1 MSTFVKIGN
10 SILNTKR
17 KNNNMNITRSKSV
30 FSETFKPNYLKK
42 SSSESSFPKYNIKSN
57 NNINNS
63 NSNSN
68 ENRFL
73 PNIKNNSTTNFNFYN
88 NSKQNNYKKFSD
100 LRNKIEFYSFNANDY
115 ILEANK
121 ILQKRTENKNTDLLG
136 LKNKTKS
143 SIISDTKEICLNN
156 FVIEAIKNDMNNMN
170 IKEKDYK
177 KSLVNSEN
185 EFETDYKTFLSHL
198 ENRKNK
204 LKKENS
210 NLLKFKEIHEE
221 AKERYYKELV
231 KYKKLNEELEKKI
244 KIISMLKNYGNF
256 VYKFLGMKFWMDDIP
271 DMDPKTKNFEEIS
284 DLILKKYD
292 ILEDKSDIFSEQKD
306 NFDDTFMIIK
316 FNDYE
321 EKVIQ
326 GIKYKQSFYKELDK
340 ELNYE
345 ENLKKFKDNLKVLK
359 IKENKL
365 IQEKNKLIK
374 NIDDSKNL
382 KQKDENVEKFL
393 EYIIE
398 LGKETEKFDVNE
410 NNYFE
415 DSAPNEYEKMVKEYN
430 FSYYTVKTLNNLKKK
445 ERLINRFIEYIE
457 SVENSEDK
465 KIIVEIE
472 QERKNEN
479 KRQKLKNLKLKQQ
492 QIHENRNKKALERNA
507 KFVVIG
513 RAVPKIYQFNKSK
526 NLRLNKDNQNQND
539 MDLLF
544 FHEDDEK

>member
-57 NNINNS
+57 NNIN

-345 ENLKKFKDNLKVLK
+345 ENLKKFKDNLKLLK

>member
-57 NNINNS
+57 NNIN

-156 FVIEAIKNDMNNMN
+156 FVIEAIKNDINNMN

-398 LGKETEKFDVNE
+398 LGKETEKYDINE
-410 NNYFE
+410 YNYFE
-415 DSAPNEYEKMVKEYN
+415 DTCPKEYQKMVKEYDFN
-430 FSYYTVKTLNNLKKK
+430 YYTVKTLNNLKKK

-544 FHEDDEK
+544 FHKDDEK

>member
-57 NNINNS
+57 NNIN

-156 FVIEAIKNDMNNMN
+156 FVIEAIKNDINNMN

-292 ILEDKSDIFSEQKD
+292 ILEDKSDIFSEQKY

>member
-17 KNNNMNITRSKSV
+17 KNNNMNIARSKSV

-57 NNINNS
+57 NNIN

>member
-1 MSTFVKIGN
+1 
-10 SILNTKR
+10 
-17 KNNNMNITRSKSV
+17 
-30 FSETFKPNYLKK
+30 
-42 SSSESSFPKYNIKSN
+42 
-57 NNINNS
+57 
-63 NSNSN
+63 
-68 ENRFL
+68 
-73 PNIKNNSTTNFNFYN
+73 
-88 NSKQNNYKKFSD
+88 
-100 LRNKIEFYSFNANDY
+100 
-115 ILEANK
+115 
-121 ILQKRTENKNTDLLG
+121 
-136 LKNKTKS
+136 
-143 SIISDTKEICLNN
+143 
-156 FVIEAIKNDMNNMN
+156 
-170 IKEKDYK
+170 
-177 KSLVNSEN
+177 
-185 EFETDYKTFLSHL
+185 
-198 ENRKNK
+198 
-204 LKKENS
+204 
-210 NLLKFKEIHEE
+210 
-221 AKERYYKELV
+221 
-231 KYKKLNEELEKKI
+231 
-244 KIISMLKNYGNF
+244 MLKNYGNF

-382 KQKDENVEKFL
+382 KQIDENLEKFL

>member
-57 NNINNS
+57 NNIN

-156 FVIEAIKNDMNNMN
+156 FVIEAIKNDINNMN

>member
-57 NNINNS
+57 NNIN

-415 DSAPNEYEKMVKEYN
+415 DSAPSEYEKMVKEYN

>member
-1 MSTFVKIGN
+1 
-10 SILNTKR
+10 
-17 KNNNMNITRSKSV
+17 
-30 FSETFKPNYLKK
+30 
-42 SSSESSFPKYNIKSN
+42 
-57 NNINNS
+57 
-63 NSNSN
+63 
-68 ENRFL
+68 
-73 PNIKNNSTTNFNFYN
+73 
-88 NSKQNNYKKFSD
+88 
-100 LRNKIEFYSFNANDY
+100 
-115 ILEANK
+115 
-121 ILQKRTENKNTDLLG
+121 
-136 LKNKTKS
+136 
-143 SIISDTKEICLNN
+143 
-156 FVIEAIKNDMNNMN
+156 MN

>member
-57 NNINNS
+57 NNIN

-143 SIISDTKEICLNN
+143 SIISDTNEICLNN

>member
-57 NNINNS
+57 NNIN

-143 SIISDTKEICLNN
+143 SVMSDTKEICLNN

-382 KQKDENVEKFL
+382 KQKDENLEKFL

-479 KRQKLKNLKLKQQ
+479 KRKKLKNLKLKQQ

>member
-57 NNINNS
+57 NNIN

-345 ENLKKFKDNLKVLK
+345 ENLKKFKDNLKELK
-359 IKENKL
+359 LKENKL
-365 IQEKNKLIK
+365 NQEKNKLIK